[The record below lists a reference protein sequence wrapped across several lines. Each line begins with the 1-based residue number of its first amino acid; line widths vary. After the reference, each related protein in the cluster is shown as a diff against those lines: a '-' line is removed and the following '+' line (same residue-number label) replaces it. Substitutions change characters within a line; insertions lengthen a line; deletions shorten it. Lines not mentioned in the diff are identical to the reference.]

1 MAIVLAMTDCSEEI
15 FCPTY
20 RNAMVK
26 DIQTEFSI
34 SHVLTSCCRACLWY
48 RVSESS
54 EKTITKY
61 SWFIFR
67 MHDLTQ
73 TPHWS
78 QWWNY
83 TMKGRIC
90 SLDQKTHA
98 YFLRSWRLRS
108 TNRSLVLYVIL
119 CEFETEI
126 KTSNGCQNSI
136 GLGERTKYN
145 AGIKNTLSTTYTY
158 LFTAIPCPISNRIQ
172 LKQRFQLTANTYIWT
187 CVLNQG
193 DIPRIF
199 VRFIWQIRAVMCAV
213 NVTAMASGHVCD
225 RQTTK

>member
-1 MAIVLAMTDCSEEI
+1 MTDCSEGI
-15 FCPTY
+15 LCPTY

-119 CEFETEI
+119 CEFETQLALVKGQNTMLGLRPHCQLHI
-126 KTSNGCQNSI
+126 LIYLQQSRVLYPIGSNSN
-136 GLGERTKYN
+136 N
-145 AGIKNTLSTTYTY
+145 AFSSR
-158 LFTAIPCPISNRIQ
+158 PIRI
-172 LKQRFQLTANTYIWT
+172 YE
-187 CVLNQG
+187 
-193 DIPRIF
+193 
-199 VRFIWQIRAVMCAV
+199 
-213 NVTAMASGHVCD
+213 HVC
-225 RQTTK
+225 